1 MLISCPSCA
10 ATYDV
15 PEHLLSAQGQMLRC
29 SRCVH
34 EWMVM
39 PPPPPVVSE
48 HVPLSPSLY
57 PEPPDLES
65 REAASVMPA
74 LTGRGKVRPPQPPVE
89 PVALAMAWVL
99 TVFVIV
105 SLGWGAVRWRGEV
118 MEAWPPSQ
126 RAYSALGLR

>member
-1 MLISCPSCA
+1 
-10 ATYDV
+10 
-15 PEHLLSAQGQMLRC
+15 MLRC

-34 EWMVM
+34 EWVVM
-39 PPPPPVVSE
+39 LPHPPVVSE
-48 HVPLSPSLY
+48 HVPLNRSLY
-57 PEPPDLES
+57 PEPPDVDPHES
-65 REAASVMPA
+65 ASVMPA
-74 LTGRGKVRPPQPPVE
+74 LTGRGMAKPQSAPVE

-99 TVFVIV
+99 TLFLIV